1 MKQVRRELTDKNKNG
16 KWNVIN
22 ERFTKA
28 VKENEV
34 RVEEKTGERREKT
47 VELLTKATKERY
59 T

>member
-47 VELLTKATKERY
+47 VELLTKATKEQY